1 MQTSLNNRQLRVLV
15 VDDYRDS
22 ADALAWGPVTTSGI
36 RSAAAY
42 DAPAAGSA
50 RFR

>member
-1 MQTSLNNRQLRVLV
+1 MQTNNRQLRVLV

-22 ADALAWGPVTTSGI
+22 ADALGVLHNIGHQV
-36 RSAAAY
+36 AAAY